1 MSSKSIPKI
10 DLFYLFNCSGGS
22 RPSGVGEGEGGGGHP
37 DPEIR
42 GEGGL
47 QFFV

>member
-22 RPSGVGEGEGGGGHP
+22 RPSGVGGGGHP

>member
-22 RPSGVGEGEGGGGHP
+22 RPSGVGGGGGGGHP
-37 DPEIR
+37 DPVIR
-42 GEGGL
+42 GGGGL